1 MSDQF
6 PITPNTQL
14 PMKLT
19 PNEILEQIASALN
32 PVEDLNCFG
41 DLMEELYG
49 IMERHCPEMMNAA
62 ELNAAELRDAA
73 ELEGAN

>member
-1 MSDQF
+1 MTDQP
-6 PITPNTQL
+6 PITLDTQL

-32 PVEDLNCFG
+32 PVEDLNCYG
-41 DLMEELYG
+41 DLVEELYS

-62 ELNAAELRDAA
+62 ELNAAELRDS
-73 ELEGAN
+73 